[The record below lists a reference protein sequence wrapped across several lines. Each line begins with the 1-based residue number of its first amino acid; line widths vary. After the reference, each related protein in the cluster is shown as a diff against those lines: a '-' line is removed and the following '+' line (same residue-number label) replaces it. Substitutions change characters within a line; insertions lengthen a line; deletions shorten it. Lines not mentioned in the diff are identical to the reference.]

1 MDKNKKMM
9 AKKEMLQKLSKMM
22 NDEMYDGFSEPL
34 KSKKM
39 SKVTVMSDSPEGLK
53 KGLSKAEQL
62 MEMKFGK
69 KEDMESESSEME
81 DEACPMCKGEG
92 CKMCEEEEE
101 SEEDME

>member
-1 MDKNKKMM
+1 MDKSKKMM

-22 NDEMYDGFSEPL
+22 NEEMYDGFNEPL

-69 KEDMESESSEME
+69 KEDMESEAPEME
-81 DEACPMCKGEG
+81 EEACPMCDGEG
-92 CKMCEEEEE
+92 CKMCEEEDE